1 MPEVFA
7 AFSGGKDST
16 AMVLRMAEIGESFT
30 LLFTPA
36 GNEPPEVFTHID
48 RVRAITGMKLV
59 QPDGPDLFSLIEKH
73 KMLPNHRARWCTR
86 QIKIEPCQ
94 KYLSGFPGATLCV
107 GFRADEDPE
116 DRKGGRYYDVEYRA
130 PMREWG
136 WGIAHVLEYLD
147 AKGITV
153 PERTDC
159 MLCFGQQLGEW
170 FKLWKYR
177 PEEYERGVQ
186 LEQEI
191 GHTLRS
197 DDRDTWPASLK
208 ELRERFERG
217 ERPRNL
223 TLQEEMLFECSSLQ
237 GCRICKL

>member
-1 MPEVFA
+1 MADTFV

-16 AMVLRMAEIGESFT
+16 AMALRMAELGESFV

-36 GNEPPEVFTHID
+36 GNEPPELLEHIN
-48 RVRAITGMKLV
+48 RIQAMTGMDLV
-59 QPDGPDLFSLIEKH
+59 KPPGPDLFELIAKH

-94 KYLSGFPGATLCV
+94 EYLSGFPGATLCV

-116 DRKGGRYYDVEYRA
+116 DRKGGRYYDVKYRA

-136 WGIAHVLEYLD
+136 WSLERVLDFLHD
-147 AKGITV
+147 KGIDV

-159 MLCFGQQLGEW
+159 MLCYGQQLGEW
-170 FKLWKYR
+170 YKLWKYR

-186 LEQEI
+186 LEATI
-191 GHTLRS
+191 GYTFRNK
-197 DDRDTWPASLK
+197 DRDTWPASLA

-223 TLQEEMLFECSSLQ
+223 TLREEMLFECSAQQ
-237 GCRICKL
+237 GCRICKM